1 MLVGDIVMAIREA
14 ITDNPQVLPAPHID
28 SVTTIVGDGT
38 LGAGTFFIVA
48 TFTTP
53 WGETL
58 PSAEQ
63 TVVIAGPNSS
73 IQVVLSLQGFGFGG
87 LRNLGPLSGANLYIG
102 LGAGQEI
109 TKYSFPGALTGSV
122 LTVSAAVPVSFQA
135 PPENNSS
142 YIPDSDGDAVSAS
155 SMFRWIN
162 DALKLASTVCGGLL
176 DYSGIGSV
184 SGQPQYIVPGQWK
197 KISSLWYDGY
207 PLDMD
212 DAGNYFRRNAITASV
227 LSSVALSLFTDRMMF
242 EVWPQPSRTAA
253 QTTLAAPFNIGDTQA
268 VLTSVAGFLLTNG
281 FVKIGN
287 EICSY
292 SGIVGNTLKNLIR
305 ALSGTVAASVN
316 TGLPVSELNMFWQG
330 WRMYAPTFAP
340 GSSMQSIPVPV
351 GWETMLPMYGLARMK
366 LAEQNVAEYEKLKG
380 MFVKDLSEWFRTNK
394 VVVGP
399 KQVPGGWQGANGL
412 ETWGSGQGGGFVIP

>member
-1 MLVGDIVMAIREA
+1 MLVGDIILAIREA
-14 ITDNPQVLPAPHID
+14 ITDLPQVLPPPNLV
-28 SVTTIVGDGT
+28 SVTAVPGGNFSPATY
-38 LGAGTFFIVA
+38 FIVA
-48 TFTTP
+48 TVFTP
-53 WGETL
+53 WGE
-58 PSAEQ
+58 SAASVELSVTTTFVNNAIQ
-63 TVVIAGPNSS
+63 IAFGPGA
-73 IQVVLSLQGFGFGG
+73 LG
-87 LRNLGPLSGANLYIG
+87 LTPLSATKVRIYVGTI
-102 LGAGQEI
+102 AGQE
-109 TKYSFPGALTGSV
+109 GAYVDVGL
-122 LTVSAAVPVSFQA
+122 VSPQTIIALSDTQN
-135 PPENNSS
+135 PPQTSS
-142 YIPDSDGDAVSAS
+142 AYLPDTSGDAVSAAT
-155 SMFRWIN
+155 MFRWLN

-292 SGIVGNTLKNLIR
+292 SGIVGSTLKNLIR

-399 KQVPGGWQGANGL
+399 KQVPGGWQAADSL
-412 ETWGSGQGGGFVIP
+412 ETWGQGTGGGFVIP